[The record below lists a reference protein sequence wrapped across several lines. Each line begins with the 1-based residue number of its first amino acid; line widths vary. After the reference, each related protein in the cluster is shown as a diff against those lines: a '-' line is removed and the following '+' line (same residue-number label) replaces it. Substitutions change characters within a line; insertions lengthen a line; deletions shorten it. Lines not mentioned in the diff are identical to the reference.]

1 MSLIDRTEDVEFV
14 DIPTDFGM
22 SEEWKDQWTVFTNL
36 FETLSR
42 KSRPVLF
49 TGRQAPSLVVDS
61 ELELTDEENKN
72 LEFLRG
78 EYDGLTRS
86 NLRGSHE
93 GLIPFLPINQ
103 IRKSFLSFNRRA
115 NYEWCF
121 SRAVTA
127 VYDYQHVREELAEYA
142 GHLQLPEID
151 APSFD
156 TTFVT
161 PFVKEA
167 HLILSEWL
175 AERYDHEN
183 NVINMPP
190 YAILELGR
198 AGVTVRRILTSVNED
213 NTPDP
218 VWVTLNLYNVRTL
231 LQDLSK
237 VVMKYDIE
245 THFKHAQAHVA
256 GLKNM
261 FRKED

>member
-14 DIPTDFGM
+14 DIPTEFGM
-22 SEEWKDQWTVFTNL
+22 SEEWKDQWTVFSNL
-36 FETLSR
+36 FETLAR

-49 TGRQAPSLVVDS
+49 TGRHTPGLVNNV
-61 ELELTDEENKN
+61 LELTDEENKN
-72 LEFLRG
+72 LESLQG

-86 NLRGSHE
+86 GLRGRQE

-103 IRKSFLSFNRRA
+103 IRKAFLSFNRRA

-167 HLILSEWL
+167 HLIISEWL

-190 YAILELGR
+190 YTILELGR
-198 AGVTVRRILTSVNED
+198 AGPTPRRILTSINED

-218 VWVTLNLYNVRTL
+218 GWVTLNLYNVRTL
-231 LQDLSK
+231 LENLSK
-237 VVMKYDIE
+237 VFIKYDIE
-245 THFKHAQAHVA
+245 THFNHAQAHVA

-261 FRKED
+261 FRKEE